1 MRQRRVGQAIASALC
16 GHYNRGIQARVQV
29 ILDNV
34 IGEFLA
40 LGAAL
45 IFGVASAAYTIAGRK
60 FGASFSMALSL
71 LISLAFYV
79 PLHQV
84 LHGKPVPLDA
94 EADRWLILG
103 LSSLAGFVISAL
115 FLLRSFQYIGPRLTM
130 LIGSTSPIFAA
141 LMAWTFLGQ
150 QLPTFAILGIVF
162 VVGGVVWVVS
172 ERDAQP
178 RDRHD
183 PNYVKGLSM
192 AVAAAVAQ
200 GAAFVLMSE
209 GVAGGFSPM
218 SAGLIRTVVA
228 IVLLWVFI
236 ALRGVVLQN
245 LRLIAS
251 SPRALAWL
259 VLASLSGPVAGTT
272 LILASLQFTSVGISS
287 TLTNTTPIFLI
298 PIAYLA
304 FGERITARAVAG
316 TFIAIAGVALLFAA

>member
-1 MRQRRVGQAIASALC
+1 M
-16 GHYNRGIQARVQV
+16 
-29 ILDNV
+29 
-34 IGEFLA
+34 LA

-45 IFGVASAAYTIAGRK
+45 NFGVASASYTFAGRK

-71 LISLAFYV
+71 LISLAFYA
-79 PLHQV
+79 PLHQL
-84 LHGKPVPLDA
+84 LHGEPIPINA

-115 FLLRSFQYIGPRLTM
+115 FLLRAFQYIGPRLTM

-141 LMAWTFLGQ
+141 LMAWIFLGQ
-150 QLPTFAILGIVF
+150 QLPASAVLGIAL

-178 RDRHD
+178 SRRRD
-183 PNYVKGLSM
+183 PNYIKGLSM
-192 AVAAAVAQ
+192 AVASAVGQ

-209 GVAGGFSPM
+209 GVSGGFSPM
-218 SAGLIRTVVA
+218 SAGLIRTIVA
-228 IVLLWVFI
+228 IVLLWAFI
-236 ALRGVVLQN
+236 ALRGNLRQN
-245 LRLIAS
+245 LRLISS
-251 SPRALAWL
+251 SPRALFWL
-259 VLASLSGPVAGTT
+259 VLASVSGPVAGTT
-272 LILASLQFTSVGISS
+272 LILISLQFTSVGVSS

-304 FGERITARAVAG
+304 FDERITARAVAG

>member
-1 MRQRRVGQAIASALC
+1 MADGQLQSRKLSVHAEALL
-16 GHYNRGIQARVQV
+16 
-29 ILDNV
+29 ILENV
-34 IGEFLA
+34 FGELLA

-45 IFGVASAAYTIAGRK
+45 VFGVASTSYTLAGRK
-60 FGASFSMALSL
+60 IDASFSMALSL
-71 LISLAFYV
+71 VISLVFYV

-84 LHGKPVPLDA
+84 IHGEPVPLYADP
-94 EADRWLILG
+94 DRWLILG

-141 LMAWTFLGQ
+141 LMAWMFLGQ
-150 QLPTFAILGIVF
+150 MLPTFAVVGIAL

-172 ERDAQP
+172 ERSAQQF
-178 RDRHD
+178 DRQ
-183 PNYVKGLSM
+183 YAEYGKGLGM
-192 AVAAAVAQ
+192 AVAAAVGQ

-218 SAGLIRTVVA
+218 SAGLIRTIVA
-228 IVLLWVFI
+228 IVLLWAFI
-236 ALRGVVLQN
+236 ALRGKLRHN
-245 LRLIAS
+245 LSLMAS

-259 VLASLSGPVAGTT
+259 VLASVSGPVAGTT
-272 LILASLQFTSVGISS
+272 LILVSLQFTSVGVSS

-304 FGERITARAVAG
+304 FGERITARAVIG
-316 TFIAIAGVALLFAA
+316 TLVAVTGVALLFAA